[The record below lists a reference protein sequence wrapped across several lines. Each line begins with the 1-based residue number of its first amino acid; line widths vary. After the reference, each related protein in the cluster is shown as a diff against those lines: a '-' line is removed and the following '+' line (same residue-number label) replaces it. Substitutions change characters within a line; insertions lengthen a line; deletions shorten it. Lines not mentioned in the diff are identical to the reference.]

1 MSECVADELV
11 GALAQGQQS
20 LKWDALRHIITDSLA
35 YRGQIQ
41 GAFIEN

>member
-1 MSECVADELV
+1 MSEYVADELV

-35 YRGQIQ
+35 NRSQIQ
-41 GAFIEN
+41 CALIHN